1 MADIMMDIERLR
13 KAWDD
18 WNKDNQGQRF
28 GQYAVN
34 NNLVSSPNPHVF
46 YEKDDHKAYGM
57 VFQTLG
63 L

>member
-1 MADIMMDIERLR
+1 MFDFEKLQN
-13 KAWDD
+13 AWND
-18 WNKDNQGQRF
+18 WSKDKKGQRF

-34 NNLVSSPNPHVF
+34 NDIVSSPNPTIF

-57 VFQTLG
+57 IFQMMG